1 MVKVRGNPSS
11 TVLYFN
17 DGAPG
22 FVIGAPGFVIG
33 APGYT
38 MLPKGE
44 VIVGGIVKGSF
55 VDIDADG

>member
-1 MVKVRGNPSS
+1 MVDLPNVGGWWLPTS

-17 DGAPG
+17 NGTG
-22 FVIGAPGFVIG
+22 GFVIG

>member
-1 MVKVRGNPSS
+1 MVEIGSNPSS

-17 DGAPG
+17 NGAG
-22 FVIGAPGFVIG
+22 SFVIGAS
-33 APGYT
+33 GYT

>member
-17 DGAPG
+17 DGADPG
-22 FVIGAPGFVIG
+22 SFVIG

-38 MLPKGE
+38 MLPQGE

>member
-1 MVKVRGNPSS
+1 M
-11 TVLYFN
+11 LYFN
-17 DGAPG
+17 NGAG
-22 FVIGAPGFVIG
+22 GFVIG